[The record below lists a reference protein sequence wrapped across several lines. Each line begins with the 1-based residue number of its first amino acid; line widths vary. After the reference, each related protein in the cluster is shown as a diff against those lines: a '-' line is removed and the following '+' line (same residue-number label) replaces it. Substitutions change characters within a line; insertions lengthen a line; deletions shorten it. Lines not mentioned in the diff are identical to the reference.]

1 MEIIKD
7 YKALTPIQEID
18 DPMFRYVKRD
28 DLFQP
33 FDELPFSGG
42 KIRQA
47 MCLVNNNIEHIK
59 NDCDNNVFSCTSVT
73 SPQGAIISR
82 ICNEH
87 DIKCSIFVGGSVFPD
102 TLVKSNLMMTAYEY
116 GAMINCDARVAFEVA
131 VHAYATQYAQA
142 HGMKFFDV
150 GFGINLES
158 SPQALIESTAYQV
171 QNIPDNIGTIIVPS
185 GSCIILSGIILG
197 CRMFNKNVR
206 RIVCVQI
213 AGYDRSDTINRILSQ
228 YGIIDTTGMYEIELS
243 HDYAYARLLKKYT
256 IDNGNILLDPLYESK
271 AYDYCAKH
279 MNINPNEDNLF
290 WIVGNSTYIR
300 EHKVADDVVARYLE
314 ENKDYHKDFNRNF
327 KHS

>member
-1 MEIIKD
+1 MEIIRD

-47 MCLVNNNIEHIK
+47 MCLMNDNIDYIK
-59 NDCDNNVFSCTSVT
+59 NECDNNVFSCTSVT

-82 ICNEH
+82 ICKEH
-87 DIKCSIFVGGSVFPD
+87 DINCSIFVGGKAFPH
-102 TLVKSNLMMTAYEY
+102 TMARNNLMMTAYEY
-116 GAMINCDARVAFEVA
+116 GATINYGARVAYEVS
-131 VHAYATQYAQA
+131 VHAYASQYAQA
-142 HGMKFFDV
+142 NGMKYFDV
-150 GFGINLES
+150 EFGINLES
-158 SPQALIESTAYQV
+158 SPQALVESTAYQV
-171 QNIPDNIGTIIVPS
+171 QNIPDNIATIIVPS

-213 AGYDRSDTINRILSQ
+213 AGFDRSKTIDRILSQ
-228 YGIIDTTGMYEIELS
+228 YGITDTTGMYEIELS
-243 HDYAYARLLKKYT
+243 HDYKYARLLKRYT
-256 IDNGNILLDPLYESK
+256 IDDGNILLDPLYEAK
-271 AYDYCAKH
+271 AYDYCAKY

-290 WIVGNSTYIR
+290 WIVGNSTYVR
-300 EHKVADDVVARYLE
+300 EHKVDVGIVSRYLD
-314 ENKDYHKDFNRNF
+314 ENKNYF
-327 KHS
+327 KEIKGITT